1 MCSHCLYPHVDSLLE
16 KQQRYNIESPWEN
29 GPTNCVALCVW
40 DMQFG
45 VSKTKLS
52 FLSITITSLTFQE
65 KVCSECPED
74 LGHCICFDLTY
85 ITFLSLCL
93 LYSPLLITWVCGQLL
108 TIWTKYPCIA
118 EAKYN
123 SCPKSS
129 THIKLWKADSNK
141 LCWLHWNEE
150 LNFSSL
156 YWIIHLS

>member
-1 MCSHCLYPHVDSLLE
+1 MCSHCLYPDVDSLLE
-16 KQQRYNIESPWEN
+16 KQHRSNIEAPREK
-29 GPTNCVALCVW
+29 GTTNWVALCVW
-40 DMQFG
+40 NMQFG

-52 FLSITITSLTFQE
+52 FLSITITSPSFQE

-85 ITFLSLCL
+85 ITCLSLCL
-93 LYSPLLITWVCGQLL
+93 LYSPWLSTWVCGQLL
-108 TIWTKYPCIA
+108 TISTKYPCIG
-118 EAKYN
+118 EAKCN

-150 LNFSSL
+150 FNFSSL
-156 YWIIHLS
+156 YWIIHHS